1 MKKKI
6 GLAALTPEQRKAVF
20 AKRRLTMIAKHGGSE
35 EAYLQYMR
43 NNGSKGGNAV
53 TDQTPFRGGGAKYKQ
68 SA

>member
-6 GLAALTPEQRKAVF
+6 GLGALTPEQRKEVF

-35 EAYLQYMR
+35 ESYLLAMR
-43 NNGSKGGNAV
+43 ENASKGGNAV